1 MTKNL
6 FYKIIADVK
15 NGYRT
20 QRLDIPEVNHN
31 IDDSFIVN
39 VSDLHYKIY
48 TTDNA
53 FKSRFA
59 YVTQE
64 VFDNII
70 SDKLIFPSVS
80 ISYFGE
86 QYIGA
91 IIVKCERGDILTY
104 ITRNTK
110 NIIYLR
116 PLVSFEIDNHY
127 TRYITNNVFPKRN
140 VKIFLTKEEYKDDKN
155 KKNKKYEDNRKIE
168 LENYE
173 RVEKVAPVFSF
184 KTPKFEI
191 IEIVKKTECLPNIKV
206 GDIIYGELP
215 IIKETDNRK
224 FGALHGIGTMTN
236 WITLYVNDVKVNTIS
251 PKIFPKLFFN
261 NIIVKEIDNN

>member
-1 MTKNL
+1 MATKL

-15 NGYRT
+15 DGYNT
-20 QRLDIPEVNHN
+20 KRLDIPEVNHN

-48 TTDNA
+48 TTDGYV
-53 FKSRFA
+53 KHRFA
-59 YVTQE
+59 CITQE

-70 SDKLIFPSVS
+70 SDKLIYPSVS
-80 ISYFGE
+80 ISKYGE
-86 QYIGA
+86 CYIGA
-91 IIVKCERGDILTY
+91 IIVRCNKGDILTY

-116 PLVSFEIDNHY
+116 PLVSFEVDNHY
-127 TRYITNNVFPKRN
+127 TRYTTDNVFPKRN
-140 VKIFLTKEEYKDDKN
+140 VKIFLTKEEYENDKN
-155 KKNKKYEDNRKIE
+155 KKNKKSEDNRKIE

-173 RVEKVAPVFSF
+173 KVEKVAPVFSF
-184 KTPKFEI
+184 KTPKFKI
-191 IEIVKKTECLPNIKV
+191 IEIVKSTAYLPNIKV

-236 WITLYVNDVKVNTIS
+236 WIILYVNDVKVNTIS
-251 PKIFPKLFFN
+251 PKTFPMLFFN
-261 NIIVKEIDNN
+261 NIIVEEMNN